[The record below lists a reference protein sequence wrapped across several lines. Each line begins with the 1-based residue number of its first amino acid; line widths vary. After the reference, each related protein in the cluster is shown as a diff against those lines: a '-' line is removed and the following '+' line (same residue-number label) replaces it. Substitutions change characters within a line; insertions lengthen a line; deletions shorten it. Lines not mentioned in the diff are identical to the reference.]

1 MLASFSCYPS
11 ECGDGQK
18 VISNNT
24 GIILILSFRCTSWG
38 VSCIL
43 LLNALSCVLLISF
56 TGNSISFSGHP
67 LCCSCSMVSQ
77 RLESGSPAL
86 VKLCVLQHQTEKSGG
101 QEVSKHTTQWPNPQ
115 TSSTGALGSVEKGR
129 LKFSWS
135 HSTGKP
141 QSPPRT
147 DYPLAGWLSHCPF
160 AGSM

>member
-1 MLASFSCYPS
+1 MQQMLASFSCYPS

-86 VKLCVLQHQTEKSGG
+86 VKLSFLHQAQPGPDWMQFLHVPTLILGHSAAKAV
-101 QEVSKHTTQWPNPQ
+101 VSSNSTQ
-115 TSSTGALGSVEKGR
+115 VI
-129 LKFSWS
+129 
-135 HSTGKP
+135 
-141 QSPPRT
+141 
-147 DYPLAGWLSHCPF
+147 
-160 AGSM
+160 AGSQRQQSRGISSHQAFPSAPLLGLQ